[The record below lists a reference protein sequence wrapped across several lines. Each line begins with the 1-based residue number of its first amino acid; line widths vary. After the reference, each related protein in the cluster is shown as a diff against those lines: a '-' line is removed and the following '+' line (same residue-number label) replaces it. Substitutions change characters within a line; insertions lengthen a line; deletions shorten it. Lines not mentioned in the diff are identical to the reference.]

1 MPDDRRELFYHER
14 LRQAGPKYANF
25 RLLPVELTLQ
35 LIYTCDLMH
44 QAWARYFGA
53 FGLSRSSLNIL
64 MILRH
69 CGTDGMQLHDLGELL
84 LVSRANITGLVDH
97 LEEKGY
103 VKRVVASNDR
113 RARYARITKKA
124 ETLLDEFMPVHY
136 GNIDML
142 LQDLTD
148 GEKEI
153 LIRLLDKTRAS
164 LRSHAEQ
171 INERAAAACSAS
183 QE

>member
-14 LRQAGPKYANF
+14 LRQSGPQYANF
-25 RLLPVELTLQ
+25 QLLPAELTLE

-44 QAWARYFGA
+44 QASARYFA
-53 FGLSRSSLNIL
+53 PFGLSRSSLNIL

-69 CGTDGMQLHDLGELL
+69 CGTDGMQLHELGELL

-103 VKRVVASNDR
+103 VRRVVDAHDR
-113 RARYARITKKA
+113 RVRYARITKKA
-124 ETLLDEFMPVHY
+124 ETLLDEFIPVHY
-136 GNIDML
+136 SNINML

-148 GEKEI
+148 GEKET
-153 LIRLLDKTRAS
+153 LIYLLDKTRAS

-171 INERAAAACSAS
+171 ICERESAACSVS